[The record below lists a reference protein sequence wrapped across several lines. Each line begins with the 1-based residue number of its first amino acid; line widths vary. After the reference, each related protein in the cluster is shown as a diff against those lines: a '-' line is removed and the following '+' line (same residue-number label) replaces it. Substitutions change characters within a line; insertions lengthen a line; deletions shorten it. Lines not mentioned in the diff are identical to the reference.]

1 MTNVTSYLNNH
12 TMVLYSPMMEKISMY
27 SFASKVYP
35 HKNINGIHEVSITN
49 FYIANIY
56 NMFNPQWGYSEY
68 KTDISIEKFLN
79 NFRNDNCV
87 TIQIGGC
94 KIETPSNEKLLVTI
108 KHESSFCELIC
119 CSFIYH
125 RIYLDS
131 THQDFNNKSLSELN
145 VKCQHESRETERG
158 IYVYDPYIE
167 ITKKLEIFSIEVL
180 GANRLNKRLKD
191 NSQDDVVI
199 DNSQDDVVNHLFLNI
214 NYDAKKIS
222 SIICNEEELGTG
234 HRTSNGWVNN
244 YRHNE
249 IQLSRFFSTKLE
261 ISKFIEQISQ
271 IYPNAELN
279 IHGDEN
285 QMGFIGITFPKPQKL
300 SDIANVLGFSMSC
313 SSYTYSD

>member
-1 MTNVTSYLNNH
+1 
-12 TMVLYSPMMEKISMY
+12 MY

-35 HKNINGIHEVSITN
+35 HKNINGIYEVSTTD

-119 CSFIYH
+119 CSFLYN

-131 THQDFNNKSLSELN
+131 SHQDFNNKSLSELN

-158 IYVYDPYIE
+158 IYVYDSYLE
-167 ITKKLEIFSIEVL
+167 ITWKLEIFSIEVL
-180 GANRLNKRLKD
+180 GANCLNKRH
-191 NSQDDVVI
+191 I
-199 DNSQDDVVNHLFLNI
+199 DNNQDDVVNHFWGHI
-214 NYDAKKIS
+214 NYDAKEIS
-222 SIICNEEELGTG
+222 SKICNEEELGTG

-244 YRHNE
+244 YKHNE
-249 IQLSRFFSTKLE
+249 IKLTRYFNTRFE
-261 ISKFIEQISQ
+261 ISEFIEQIPQ

-279 IHGDEN
+279 VYSEEK
-285 QMGFIGITFPKPQKL
+285 QRGFLEITFSKPQKL
-300 SDIANVLGFSMSC
+300 SNIANVLGFSMMC
-313 SSYTYSD
+313 SSYTCSD